1 MDVRREAISSAEDK
15 HLVIEQEPAAG
26 TSLQR
31 GAVVTLTVSDGSAD
45 TAVASPDES
54 PSAED
59 DTTAAARP
67 PTAGDLEPVRP
78 LAANLPNGLF
88 CRDLAARG
96 YNYAEAVWYWDVQ
109 GRPARMDASGNGI
122 PCQTV
127 YPRAEV
133 DAYWGVL
140 SPVYDLPSGL
150 FCRDL
155 AARGYSYAEAVW
167 YWSLEGYPDR
177 MDASGNGIPCQTVY
191 PRAEVAAYWR

>member
-67 PTAGDLEPVRP
+67 PTANDLQPVRP
-78 LAANLPNGLF
+78 LADLPNGLY
-88 CRDLAARG
+88 CRDLVARG
-96 YNYAEAVWYWDVQ
+96 YTYAEAVWHWDVQ

-127 YPRAEV
+127 YPRSDV
-133 DAYWGVL
+133 DAYWGAL
-140 SPVYDLPSGL
+140 IPVYDLPSGL

-155 AARGYSYAEAVW
+155 AARGYTYAEAVW

-177 MDASGNGIPCQTVY
+177 MDATGNGVPCQTVY
-191 PRAEVAAYWR
+191 PRGEVAAYWR